1 MYIVID
7 YHAAAAFKSAD
18 VFFGFFFSFHKMKVG
33 TQQMVCLADEY
44 EPLLSPSAVILQTAA
59 GNIEEKEGHQL
70 KRRNLNR
77 NAGFSR
83 MIYCVAFV

>member
-7 YHAAAAFKSAD
+7 HHAAAAFKSAD
-18 VFFGFFFSFHKMKVG
+18 VFWVFFSFHKMKVG

-70 KRRNLNR
+70 KLRNLNR

>member
-1 MYIVID
+1 
-7 YHAAAAFKSAD
+7 
-18 VFFGFFFSFHKMKVG
+18 
-33 TQQMVCLADEY
+33 MVCLAEEY

-70 KRRNLNR
+70 KLRNLNR

>member
-1 MYIVID
+1 MRLDKGLMYIVID

-18 VFFGFFFSFHKMKVG
+18 VFFFLLSFHKMKVG
-33 TQQMVCLADEY
+33 TQQMVCLAEEY

-70 KRRNLNR
+70 KL
-77 NAGFSR
+77 
-83 MIYCVAFV
+83 

>member
-1 MYIVID
+1 MLLQL
-7 YHAAAAFKSAD
+7 SSLRM
-18 VFFGFFFSFHKMKVG
+18 FFLFFFSFHKMKVG

-70 KRRNLNR
+70 KLQNLNR